1 MVIACSNTIFRGA
14 VQFLVLKLQI
24 LSNRM
29 YLLISLESQLP
40 PKIMKLLFTITN
52 KISSWRFR
60 GGVDFLKLID
70 TYIVLDKNHHGR
82 SWYTAPFKSGT
93 KNSVMIHD
101 VEVLLP

>member
-1 MVIACSNTIFRGA
+1 MVIACSNTVFRGT
-14 VQFLVLKLQI
+14 VQFLVMKLQI
-24 LSNRM
+24 LSHIM

-40 PKIMKLLFTITN
+40 HKIMNLWFTITN
-52 KISSWRFR
+52 EILSWHFR
-60 GGVDFLKLID
+60 GGVDFLTMID
-70 TYIVLDKNHHGR
+70 EYIVLDKNHHGR